1 MHSLRVLWA
10 IPNACRDPFA
20 LTRCL
25 QRGTVDSARS
35 PLTHHRPLVDLNAP
49 HDECCTGP
57 KWRIH
62 AHTHGNASCAWFDHS
77 HTRPKACR
85 APFGWG
91 STRQAKRR
99 ASHLGHTRE
108 LLAREHAH
116 IGGRRQADILI
127 RQFLNDVHARSRHFY
142 AERLQGFQDE
152 DSPVSRT
159 CYLHSV
165 SRLASQ

>member
-1 MHSLRVLWA
+1 MQTIVQLIDKKSMGVKDVEQLDRA
-10 IPNACRDPFA
+10 IRA
-20 LTRCL
+20 
-25 QRGTVDSARS
+25 
-35 PLTHHRPLVDLNAP
+35 
-49 HDECCTGP
+49 
-57 KWRIH
+57 H
-62 AHTHGNASCAWFDHS
+62 AKLYN
-77 HTRPKACR
+77 
-85 APFGWG
+85 
-91 STRQAKRR
+91 
-99 ASHLGHTRE
+99 TRE

-165 SRLASQ
+165 PRLGRSLCGNADPFWIL